1 MRPAGLDSLKPI
13 GFLKTALSL
22 LGKPR
27 SCWKAIRPK
36 TLLAGASPVIIGISL
51 AIFPGTIDPAAASA
65 TGIAEAAAWPSLLLA
80 LAILLCTLALQ
91 AGANVAND
99 YADYVLG
106 RDTAERLGPKR
117 MASSGELEPGQVLV
131 LALVAFGAA
140 IIIGTYLVSVARLPV
155 LLIGCASIAAA
166 AGYSLLSTPRA
177 PLGGG
182 ELAAFAFFG
191 PVATAGTYYILKGA
205 FSPAALL
212 CGIAP
217 GLHSLSLITVNNYRD
232 IEEDRKSGKRTL
244 VTRFGP
250 PAARIL
256 YAGMIVA
263 PMTGPIVLSAS
274 LPFSAA
280 FALPLAAL
288 APSLLLYL
296 RLFRG
301 TPGRWMNKLLFGTSL
316 AMFAHALIFALSI
329 LIARVQ
335 R

>member
-1 MRPAGLDSLKPI
+1 MKPAGLECLRPI
-13 GFLKTALSL
+13 EFIKTALSL
-22 LGKPR
+22 LKRPR
-27 SCWKAIRPK
+27 SCWKAVRPK
-36 TLLAGASPVIIGISL
+36 TLFAGASPVIIGIAL
-51 AIFPGTIDPAAASA
+51 AFLPGTAGQAAGPPAVFP
-65 TGIAEAAAWPSLLLA
+65 WPSLLLA

-131 LALVAFGAA
+131 LALAAFGAA
-140 IIIGTYLVSVARLPV
+140 ILIGTYLVSVARFPV
-155 LLIGCASIAAA
+155 LLIGCASLAAA

-191 PVATAGTYYILKGA
+191 PVATAGTYYILRGV

-232 IEEDRKSGKRTL
+232 VEEDRKSGKRTL

-250 PAARIL
+250 RAARIL
-256 YAGMIVA
+256 YAGMVIA
-263 PMTGPIVLSAS
+263 PLTGPIVLSAS
-274 LPFSAA
+274 RPLSAA

-288 APSLLLYL
+288 APSVLLYL

-316 AMFAHALIFALSI
+316 VMLGHALLFALSVI
-329 LIARVQ
+329 LTRVLP
-335 R
+335 